1 MLRVANSQASQPFP
15 QSPFS
20 MVLWCWPSCCN
31 GKQGFSTFNTT
42 SHPADPGSRVRPN
55 ALGNPGI
62 FQHTGHKASHLA
74 SHVFFCITPGKGLP
88 HCGQF
93 SQHCLM
99 IIIGSLGSLFE
110 LCTFLSILLRAA
122 QLLRITCYGNTT
134 ESQGGLVVDYL
145 DDSYLLERERNN
157 KLPNTTKKRYPYIS
171 MPDFPQIFWPMFI
184 QPLSS

>member
-134 ESQGGLVVDYL
+134 ESQGALIILMIHICWKG
-145 DDSYLLERERNN
+145 NG
-157 KLPNTTKKRYPYIS
+157 TTNCP
-171 MPDFPQIFWPMFI
+171 I
-184 QPLSS
+184 QPKKDIHTYPCLIFLKFFGQCSFNL